1 MEIILGKERRRWSE
15 EAKQA
20 MVAETLEPGETVT
33 NVARRRGV
41 NASMLF
47 AWRKQLL
54 PNAAA
59 SREAPAAPAPIF
71 MPLAIASNAAAA
83 AAPISCSAPMIELQ
97 LVGGAQVKI
106 VGAPDPDLVTA
117 VLKALPRR

>member
-15 EAKQA
+15 EAKRA

-33 NVARRRGV
+33 NVARRHGV

-47 AWRKQLL
+47 AWRKQVL
-54 PNAAA
+54 PSSAA
-59 SREAPAAPAPIF
+59 SREAPAAAAPFF
-71 MPLAIASNAAAA
+71 MPLAIASNA
-83 AAPISCSAPMIELQ
+83 PPSPPPSSCSAPTIELQ
-97 LVGGAQVKI
+97 FADGAHVKI
-106 VGAPDPDLVTA
+106 VGAPDPDLVAA